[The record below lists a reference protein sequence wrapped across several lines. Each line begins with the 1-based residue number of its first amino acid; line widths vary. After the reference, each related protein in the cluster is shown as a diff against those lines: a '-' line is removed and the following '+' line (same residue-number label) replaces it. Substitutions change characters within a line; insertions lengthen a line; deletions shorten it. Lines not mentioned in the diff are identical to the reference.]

1 MKKFLNIL
9 FIFLFM
15 ISSCFIV
22 YKVYAADMNLDMK
35 INSYGIIEDVNTSS
49 GSGVGYDISKKGGLN
64 TATDLQTSIKNVL
77 NIVLG
82 FAATISLVFVII
94 GGINIVFCNGD
105 KSKYTKNIQLMTTGA
120 IAFLIVL
127 LAYTISRFILG
138 FITTIAG

>member
-49 GSGVGYDISKKGGLN
+49 GSGIGYEISKKGGLN
-64 TATDLQTSIKNVL
+64 TVTDLQTSIKNVL

-94 GGINIVFCNGD
+94 GGINIVFSNGD